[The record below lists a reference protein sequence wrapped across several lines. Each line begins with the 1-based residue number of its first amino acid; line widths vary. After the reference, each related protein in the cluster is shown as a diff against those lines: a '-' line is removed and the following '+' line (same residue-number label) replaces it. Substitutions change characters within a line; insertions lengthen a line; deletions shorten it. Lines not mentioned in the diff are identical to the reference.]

1 MKAFCMNL
9 DRRPDRWAHMSREA
23 AQAGFELGRIA
34 SVDAQKPEVAKAAA
48 KVLPMANGHRMSAG
62 AFGCFNSHRAAWAAI
77 VASGE
82 SHGMVLEDDMILAP
96 GFGAL
101 VNDAGWIPAD
111 ADVVKLE
118 TWGTRAHVAKAGTGV
133 GGRYLGRLLSSHI
146 GGGCYIL
153 SAATA
158 TRLLAMTERFSDP
171 VDELLFNETLEFFPT
186 ATIYQMVPAP
196 AVQGK
201 RSDSGAAEPEWSE
214 GSIMAR
220 FAEGGPTA
228 PGREGRLER
237 LLRRTRE
244 ELRRLR
250 LGSRYEVIRFG

>member
-1 MKAFCMNL
+1 VKAYCLNL
-9 DRRPDRWAHMSREA
+9 DRRPDRWAHMQREA
-23 AQAGFELGRIA
+23 AGAGFELVRISA
-34 SVDAQKPEVAKAAA
+34 TDAQDPAIAAA
-48 KVLPMANGHRMSAG
+48 AAGVLPMANGHRMSAG
-62 AFGCFNSHRAAWAAI
+62 AFGCFHSHRAAWAAI

-82 SHGMVLEDDMILAP
+82 PHGMVLEDDMILAP

-101 VNDAGWIPAD
+101 VADASWIPAD
-111 ADVVKLE
+111 ADLVKLE
-118 TWGTRAHVAKAGTGV
+118 TWGTRAHVSKAGRKV
-133 GGRYLGRLLSSHI
+133 GGRHLGRLLSSHI
-146 GGGCYIL
+146 GAGCYVL
-153 SAATA
+153 TAATA
-158 TRLLAMTERFSDP
+158 KRLLAMTERFADP
-171 VDELLFNETLEFFPT
+171 VDELLFNERLAFFPT
-186 ATIYQMVPAP
+186 ATIYQMQPAP

-201 RSDSGAAEPEWSE
+201 RSDSGTAEPEWAA

-237 LLRRTRE
+237 VIRRARE

>member
-1 MKAFCMNL
+1 M
-9 DRRPDRWAHMSREA
+9 RREA
-23 AQAGFELGRIA
+23 EAAGFGLVRISA
-34 SVDAQKPEVAKAAA
+34 TDALDPAIAAA
-48 KVLPMANGHRMSAG
+48 AARVPPMANGHRMSAG
-62 AFGCFNSHRAAWAAI
+62 AFGCFHSHRAAWAAI
-77 VASGE
+77 AASGE
-82 SHGMVLEDDMILAP
+82 PHGMVLEDDMILAP

-101 VNDAGWIPAD
+101 VADSGWVPAD

-118 TWGTRAHVAKAGTGV
+118 TWGTRAHVSRAGSQV
-133 GGRYLGRLLSSHI
+133 GGRHLGRLLSSHI
-146 GGGCYIL
+146 GAGCYVL
-153 SAATA
+153 TAATA
-158 TRLLAMTERFSDP
+158 KRLLAMTKAFADP
-171 VDELLFNETLEFFPT
+171 VDELLFNETLAFFPS
-186 ATIYQMVPAP
+186 ATIYQMQPAP

-201 RSDSGAAEPEWSE
+201 RSDAGAAEPEWAA

-237 LLRRTRE
+237 ALRRTRE